1 MKDYKSI
8 SEKQKKLIEVLIKLV
23 RLWHGMGMSEE
34 QEERMWNIYNTMSPE
49 MQKINSIIAELEQQE
64 KCYPSDEEIEM
75 WASGEVNNIDPNEYG
90 YGDLLIYGAKWCR
103 DYRSK

>member
-64 KCYPSDEEIEM
+64 KCYPEKQIEEWKCEKCKKKKAIYHVC
-75 WASGEVNNIDPNEYG
+75 GECLTKIFEF
-90 YGDLLIYGAKWCR
+90 KR
-103 DYRSK
+103 K